1 MQLTKFFDWPSNKI
15 EAFDIQK
22 EMAKKVEIFS
32 NLDEIKL
39 IAAVDTAYGKNAEVI
54 YASAVLIKFPDLE
67 EVERRFQ
74 YDKVSFPY
82 IPGMFYFREGATIEK
97 VLQKLDTEP
106 DLLIIHGH
114 GIAHPQRCGLASHI
128 GIGFDK
134 PTIGCARKLICGSHR
149 EVGEIK
155 GSNQPIYHKNK
166 EVGLAYRSKENVKPI
181 FISPGHKCDIKLANE
196 IIVKNLRGY
205 RMPEPLRLSHLFAN
219 KFKRH
224 IETKKFN
231 KNQ

>member
-1 MQLTKFFDWPSNKI
+1 VQLTKYFDWPLNKI
-15 EAFDIQK
+15 DAIDIQK

-32 NLDEIKL
+32 NFDDINL

-54 YASAVLIKFPDLE
+54 YASVVLIKFPDIE
-67 EVERRFQ
+67 EIERRFQ
-74 YDKVSFPY
+74 YEKVSFPY
-82 IPGMFYFREGATIEK
+82 IPGMFYFREGEAIEK

-114 GIAHPQRCGLASHI
+114 GIAHPLRCGLASQI

-134 PTIGCARKLICGSHR
+134 PSIGCARKLICGNHR

-155 GSNQPIYHKNK
+155 GNSQPIYYKDK
-166 EVGLAYRSKENVKPI
+166 EVGIAYRSKENVKPI
-181 FISPGHKCDIKLANE
+181 FISPGHKCDVKLANE

-205 RMPEPLRLSHLFAN
+205 RMPEPLRLAHLFAN

-224 IETKKFN
+224 IEKNKK
-231 KNQ
+231 